1 MKVLDIRKLEYFYYS
16 QNSINTFIKCPL
28 KFRLKYLE
36 NLSWK
41 REGSIEENY
50 YENIKQGL
58 DFHLICERYFAGIPL
73 GKLNDDDLIKKVN
86 SLKDI
91 FKIDKRNSYLVE
103 YEVKMTKEVLRL
115 QAKYDLIIVTP
126 DKKVQIW
133 DWKTENRKLSIGE
146 MKKRV
151 QTLVYMYVLAENVEN
166 VFGFECKPENITMN
180 FWQPQYENNIIT
192 IGYSKKAHIEN
203 EKYLSKIIRNIN
215 SYDFYSFNTKI
226 YSSHCKFCEF
236 NYLCNN
242 QKIYEQ

>member
-1 MKVLDIRKLEYFYYS
+1 MDIRKLEYFYYS
-16 QNSINTFIKCPL
+16 QNSINAFIKCPL

-73 GKLNDDDLIKKVN
+73 GKLNNDDLIKKVN
-86 SLKDI
+86 SLKDT
-91 FKIDKRNSYLVE
+91 FKIDRKNDYLVE
-103 YEVKMTKEVLRL
+103 YEVKMTKDVMRL
-115 QAKYDLIIVTP
+115 QAKYDLILVTP
-126 DKKVQIW
+126 DKKIQIW
-133 DWKTENRKLSIGE
+133 DWKTENRKLSIEE

-166 VFGFECKPENITMN
+166 MFGFECKLEDITMN

-192 IGYSKKAHIEN
+192 IGYSKRLILKM
-203 EKYLSKIIRNIN
+203 KS
-215 SYDFYSFNTKI
+215 T
-226 YSSHCKFCEF
+226 
-236 NYLCNN
+236 
-242 QKIYEQ
+242 